1 MVCVILSGV
10 STGREM
16 SQISTSYMKS
26 IITKLVLSVI
36 VLFCAQQSAKAQAAL
51 LALIFG
57 DKVASEKFHLS
68 VDLGM
73 NFSSMP
79 GLQQQSRSHDF
90 YFGLGT
96 FIKINEKWALTP
108 EFKPISP
115 RGAKNV
121 LPLRDYSSV
130 LSGITYDIELNYID
144 VPVLAQYRVTPTFF
158 ISAGPQISFLT
169 SAKQVSEGTLPAGNS
184 VDITEKMRSNF
195 ESLYFSVPLE
205 VGYSFAKAHK
215 GKGMDVKLRYNIGM
229 SEMIAKS
236 GYGSTR
242 GSTFQVFLSFPF
254 VKPAEGSSVK
264 P

>member
-1 MVCVILSGV
+1 MYNFIQV
-10 STGREM
+10 SYFEI
-16 SQISTSYMKS
+16 SQLLAYHMNSTIKR
-26 IITKLVLSVI
+26 LVLSGI
-36 VLFCAQQSAKAQAAL
+36 ILSCTHHCAKAQAAI

-73 NFSSMP
+73 NFSSLP
-79 GLQQQSRSHDF
+79 GLTQQSGSHGF

-108 EFKPISP
+108 EFKPVSP
-115 RGAKNV
+115 RGARNV

-130 LSGITYDIELNYID
+130 LTNVTYDIELKYID
-144 VPVLAQYRVTPTFF
+144 VPVLAQYRVTPRFF
-158 ISAGPQISFLT
+158 VSAGPQISFLT
-169 SAKQVSEGTLPAGNS
+169 SAKQVSEGTLPSGNS

-195 ESLYFSVPLE
+195 KSVYFTVPLE
-205 VGYSFAKAHK
+205 FGFSLAKAHK

-229 SEMIAKS
+229 SEMIANS
-236 GYGSTR
+236 SYGSTR
-242 GSTFQVFLSFPF
+242 GSTFQIFLSLPF
-254 VKPAEGSSVK
+254 VKPAEGSPNK